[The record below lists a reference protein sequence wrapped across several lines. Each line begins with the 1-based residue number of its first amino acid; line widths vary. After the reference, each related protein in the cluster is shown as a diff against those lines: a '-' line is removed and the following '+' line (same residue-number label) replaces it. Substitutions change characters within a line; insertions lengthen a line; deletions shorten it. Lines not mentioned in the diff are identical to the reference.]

1 MAKHRF
7 LILGTLFLLLVSF
20 ACREKE
26 RSIRAGPVEK
36 PVVLPIQTEK
46 PNIRPPALAGTWY
59 KGEPA
64 ALKKDV
70 EGYLARVPQKLIREF
85 QSQKIHAVIT
95 PHAGH
100 TYSGQGE
107 AYLYALLKNRPIKR
121 VILIGPSYYAGYRG
135 VAVSQFTHYQ
145 TPLGKVPLDRAV
157 CRQLLAGGGL
167 FRDEPVAEKREHSLE
182 IQLPFLQ
189 TVLKDFKLVPLII
202 GRINQSDYAT
212 AAKTI
217 KKFIDDETL
226 IIASSDF
233 THYGKNFRHTPY
245 KKDIRANIEKTDR
258 AALQHALDLNG
269 SRFVSHV
276 EENNLTI
283 CGYRPIALMLSLLPA
298 DAPGR
303 LLHYY
308 TSGDANRDYSHSVS
322 YASVVF
328 TERQQ
333 SPDLIGTADDKLNRA
348 EEQTLLKLA
357 RATLKTYLKDQTR
370 PDLKDYRLTPFLKK
384 KSGIFVTL
392 KKNGRLRGCIG
403 RIFDPQ
409 PLAESTIEYTIHSAI
424 HDSRFRSV
432 TLDEEPDLHIEIS
445 VLSPMRRVKGYRDIV
460 VGPHGVYLVKGS
472 RSAVFLPQVAPEQ
485 GWDRKEMLEQLC
497 LKAGLAKGAWKQPDM
512 QFFVFTAHVFQE

>member
-7 LILGTLFLLLVSF
+7 LILVVLFLLLVSLT
-20 ACREKE
+20 CREKE

-36 PVVLPIQTEK
+36 PVILPIQTEK

-59 KGEPA
+59 KGEPT
-64 ALKKDV
+64 ALKKDI
-70 EGYLARVPQKLIREF
+70 EGYLTKVPQKLVREF
-85 QSQKIHAVIT
+85 QSQKIHAIIT

-100 TYSGQGE
+100 TYSGQGA
-107 AYLYALLKNRPIKR
+107 AYLYALLQNRTIKR
-121 VILIGPSYYAGYRG
+121 VILIGPSHYASYRG

-145 TPLGKVPLDRAV
+145 TPLGKVPLDREA
-157 CRQLLAGGGL
+157 CRQLLANGGL
-167 FRDEPVAEKREHSLE
+167 FRNELEAEKREHSLE

-189 TVLKDFKLVPLII
+189 TVLKDFKLVPLIV
-202 GRINQSDYAT
+202 GRISHFDYDAI
-212 AAKTI
+212 AKAL

-233 THYGKNFRHTPY
+233 THYGKNFRYTPF
-245 KKDIRANIEKTDR
+245 KKDVRANIEKTDR
-258 AALQHALDLNG
+258 AALQHALNLNAN
-269 SRFVSHV
+269 RFVNQV

-298 DAPGR
+298 DTRGR

-308 TSGDANRDYSHSVS
+308 TSGDADQDYSHSVS

-328 TERQQ
+328 
-333 SPDLIGTADDKLNRA
+333 TADDKLNRA

-357 RATLKTYLKDQTR
+357 RATLRTYLKDRTK
-370 PDLKDYRLTPFLKK
+370 PDLKNYDLTPRLKN

-403 RIFDPQ
+403 LIFDPQ
-409 PLAESTIEYTIHSAI
+409 PLAESTIEYTIHSAV
-424 HDSRFRSV
+424 HDSRFRPV
-432 TLDEEPDLHIEIS
+432 RLAEEPDLHIEIS
-445 VLSPMRRVKGYRDIV
+445 VLSPMRQVKGYQAIV
-460 VGPHGVYLVKGS
+460 VGTHGVYIVKGR

-485 GWDRKEMLEQLC
+485 RWDRDEMLSQLSM
-497 LKAGLAKGAWKQPDM
+497 KAGLSKDAWKQPGM
-512 QFFVFTAHVFQE
+512 QFFVFTAHVFGE